1 MARLYI
7 TYSSR
12 DRALALQL
20 AAQLR
25 AFGHQIAIDVDSL
38 VPGIE
43 WRRELM
49 DKLLLCDG
57 VVVLL
62 TANAVGSPFVF
73 SEIGSARASSRRFL
87 IPVIVGDLPIHPVV
101 QDIYAIRIPSSSTRE
116 VRKAVKKI
124 DDAVK
129 AHLRRSAALLGVTVP
144 LGYEHLSTQ
153 VRRFCEDSPFE
164 RNVFVMMK
172 FPDKTSMPARH
183 IRLLN
188 DVWEVISS
196 QAARHGLEARRADL
210 RAYHDQLWENICVYI
225 IGSKYGIAVLED
237 EVASE
242 LNPNVALEY
251 GFMKALDHPVAL
263 MRSSGFKHSRADLAG
278 KLANTFD
285 IVGGVLRSASLRQAV
300 AAWFKEQGL
309 TPRTR
314 VTRR

>member
-101 QDIYAIRIPSSSTRE
+101 QDIYAIRIPSISTRE

-124 DDAVK
+124 DEAVT

-144 LGYEHLSTQ
+144 SGYEHLSPQ
-153 VRRFCEDSPFE
+153 VRRFCDDSPFE

-172 FPDKTSMPARH
+172 FPTTQDAGPTYPAPQRCLGGDQLPGGPPRRSRRDEPTCRAITTSFGKTS
-183 IRLLN
+183 
-188 DVWEVISS
+188 VCTSS
-196 QAARHGLEARRADL
+196 
-210 RAYHDQLWENICVYI
+210 VPSM
-225 IGSKYGIAVLED
+225 GS
-237 EVASE
+237 
-242 LNPNVALEY
+242 
-251 GFMKALDHPVAL
+251 
-263 MRSSGFKHSRADLAG
+263 RS
-278 KLANTFD
+278 
-285 IVGGVLRSASLRQAV
+285 
-300 AAWFKEQGL
+300 W
-309 TPRTR
+309 RTR
-314 VTRR
+314 SPAN